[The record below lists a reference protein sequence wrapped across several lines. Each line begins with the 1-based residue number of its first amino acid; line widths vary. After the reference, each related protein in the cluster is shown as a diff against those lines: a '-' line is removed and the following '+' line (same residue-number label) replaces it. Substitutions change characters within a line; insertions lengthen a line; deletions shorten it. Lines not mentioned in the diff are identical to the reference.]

1 MYAEEFILIP
11 RKTYAPDEKT
21 APQSQIL
28 HNPLINDK
36 SSQLNYIQRFRER
49 NISRDSPPPLNPTSP
64 IPLTPNNVVP
74 NLHRKRNLSA
84 LTNFSDDGDDEA
96 EKNFESNNSLQQT
109 SSKRTE
115 KNDEKSNGK
124 TAEVFRKVM
133 ESIQE
138 LLEANKLERAN
149 IVLKQLFKVESLTL
163 DVDGYVLI
171 QGKPTLV
178 KIESFLYDTQQ
189 NTKKLEGVFYPQ
201 ILKELNLDPSLVSNT
216 YAKQILR
223 SLKSEAAKPFS
234 TSSSFV
240 SDDNPT
246 TEYSKRSKP
255 SSSKTR
261 STTLKP
267 RTKQS
272 DKRKTQKKEFF
283 PNTNDDDDDDDKNY
297 ESSKE
302 SFATTSTKEW
312 KSYYQ

>member
-11 RKTYAPDEKT
+11 RKTYAPDEKI
-21 APQSQIL
+21 APQSLIL
-28 HNPLINDK
+28 RNLLINDK

-64 IPLTPNNVVP
+64 IPLTPSYVVP
-74 NLHRKRNLSA
+74 NLRKRKLSA
-84 LTNFSDDGDDEA
+84 LTNFRGDDDDEA
-96 EKNFESNNSLQQT
+96 EKKNVESYNSLQQT
-109 SSKRTE
+109 SSKRIE

-201 ILKELNLDPSLVSNT
+201 MLKELNLDPSLVSNT

-223 SLKSEAAKPFS
+223 SLKSEAAKPS

-246 TEYSKRSKP
+246 TEESKRSKP

-283 PNTNDDDDDDDKNY
+283 PTNDDDDDDDKNY
-297 ESSKE
+297 ESSK
-302 SFATTSTKEW
+302 
-312 KSYYQ
+312 

>member
-28 HNPLINDK
+28 HNPIINDK
-36 SSQLNYIQRFRER
+36 SSQLNYIQRLRER

-64 IPLTPNNVVP
+64 IPLTPSNVVP
-74 NLHRKRNLSA
+74 NLRKRNLSA
-84 LTNFSDDGDDEA
+84 LTNFSGDEA
-96 EKNFESNNSLQQT
+96 EENIESYNSQQQT
-109 SSKRTE
+109 SSKRLE
-115 KNDEKSNGK
+115 KKDKKSYGK

-216 YAKQILR
+216 YDKQILR
-223 SLKSEAAKPFS
+223 SLKSEAAKPS

-240 SDDNPT
+240 SDNPT
-246 TEYSKRSKP
+246 TEDSKRSKP
-255 SSSKTR
+255 SSSTTQ